1 MVFKPMGP
9 AVEVHDLRKSW
20 KALWTPAHEALRG
33 VSLTIGRGVAFGLI
47 GPNGAGKTTFIK
59 VLLGVARAAQGSVR
73 VLGGDPEDTAIRA
86 RIGYLPERLHLPTA
100 LTARN
105 VLRSMATLKRLHPSD
120 GELQAL
126 LARVGLPDSS
136 QRVGAFSKGMRQR
149 LGLATA
155 LLGAPE
161 LLILDEPTDGI
172 DPLGRV
178 EVRELLLAEK
188 RRGATIL
195 LNSHLLSET
204 ERVCDRIGILNRG
217 QLVLEASIDEVR
229 QASTHWFLRVGEHPA
244 AAEVLGALGCVSEGS
259 GFRFAGGDL
268 SALNRVLDGL
278 RQRGLELVELAPATR
293 DLETVLAQTL
303 AQGGEA
309 RP

>member
-1 MVFKPMGP
+1 MVFQPMAP
-9 AVEVHDLRKSW
+9 AVEVHDLHKSW
-20 KALWTPAHEALRG
+20 KTLWAPAHEALRG
-33 VSLTIGRGVAFGLI
+33 VSLRIGRGVAFGLI

-105 VLRSMATLKRLHPSD
+105 VLRSMATLKRLHPGD
-120 GELQAL
+120 GDLHAL
-126 LARVGLPDSS
+126 LERVGLPDSS

-204 ERVCDRIGILNRG
+204 ERVCDRIGILDRG
-217 QLVLEASIDEVR
+217 RLVLEASIDEVR

-268 SALNRVLDGL
+268 TALNRVLDGL
-278 RQRGLELVELAPATR
+278 RQRGLELMELAPATR

>member
-1 MVFKPMGP
+1 MIASNMGP
-9 AVEVHDLRKSW
+9 AVEVHHLRKSW
-20 KALWTPAHEALRG
+20 KSFWAPAHEALRDL
-33 VSLTIGRGVAFGLI
+33 SLTIPRGVAFGLI

-73 VLGGDPEDTAIRA
+73 VLGGDPEDTAIRQ
-86 RIGYLPERLHLPTA
+86 RIGYLPERLHLPAA
-100 LTARN
+100 LSGRN
-105 VLRSMATLKRLHPSD
+105 VLRSMATLKRLSPSD
-120 GELQAL
+120 AELRAL
-126 LARVGLPDSS
+126 LERVGLEDSS

-155 LLGAPE
+155 MLGTPE

-172 DPLGRV
+172 DPIGRV

-204 ERVCDRIGILNRG
+204 ERVCDRIGILDRG
-217 QLVLEASIDEVR
+217 QLRLEASIDEVR
-229 QASTHWFLRVGEHPA
+229 AASTHWFLRVGEHPEA
-244 AAEVLGALGCVSEGS
+244 GALLPSLGCVPEGT
-259 GFRFAGGDL
+259 GWRFLGRDTG
-268 SALNRVLDGL
+268 ALNAMLDAL
-278 RQRGLELVELAPATR
+278 RAKGLELIELAPATR
-293 DLETVLAQTL
+293 DLEAVLSQTL
-303 AQGGEA
+303 AEDTGA